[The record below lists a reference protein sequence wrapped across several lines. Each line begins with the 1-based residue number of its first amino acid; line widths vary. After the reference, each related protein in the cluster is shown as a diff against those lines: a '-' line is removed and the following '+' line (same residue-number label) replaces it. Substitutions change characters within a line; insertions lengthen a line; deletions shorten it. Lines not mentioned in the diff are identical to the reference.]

1 MITKTCVKIAKDDR
15 HDVYTSCFS
24 NLTLC
29 VNVATRCYMAY
40 GGFVGATAVSPK
52 DLKFSF
58 VSKHKPGFSRRLEY
72 FVSVDEF
79 LSKKAYEYRI

>member
-1 MITKTCVKIAKDDR
+1 MITKTRINIAKNER
-15 HDVYTSCFS
+15 HDVYTSCF
-24 NLTLC
+24 LRRMMY
-29 VNVATRCYMAY
+29 VNVATRYY
-40 GGFVGATAVSPK
+40 VTNGGFVGATAVSPK